1 MSAGT
6 KEPSFHAVA
15 DTDKIGPG
23 QMMRVDVGARRLL
36 IANVDG
42 EYFAVDDTCS
52 HEDSSL
58 YLGCLKGHH
67 IKCSL
72 HGSRFDLRTGEPM
85 EEPADEP
92 IGTYP
97 ARVRD
102 GKVEI
107 AV

>member
-1 MSAGT
+1 MTDSA
-6 KEPSFHAVA
+6 EFQPVA
-15 DTDKIGPG
+15 DTDALKPG
-23 QMMRVDVGARRLL
+23 QMMRIDLAGRRLL
-36 IANVDG
+36 LANVDG
-42 EYFAVDDTCS
+42 ELFAVDDTCS

-92 IGTYP
+92 IATY
-97 ARVRD
+97 AVRVVNGRIE
-102 GKVEI
+102 V
-107 AV
+107 AA

>member
-1 MSAGT
+1 MSDS
-6 KEPSFHAVA
+6 PNFQPVA
-15 DTDKIGPG
+15 DADALKPG
-23 QMMRVDVGARRLL
+23 QMMRVDLEGQRLL
-36 IANVDG
+36 LANVEG
-42 EYFAVDDTCS
+42 ELFAVDDTCS

-92 IGTYP
+92 IATY
-97 ARVRD
+97 AVRIVA
-102 GKVEI
+102 GQIEVAI
-107 AV
+107 

>member
-1 MSAGT
+1 MTDSA
-6 KEPSFHAVA
+6 EFQPVA
-15 DTDKIGPG
+15 DTDALKPG
-23 QMMRVDVGARRLL
+23 QMMRIDLAGRRLL
-36 IANVDG
+36 LANVDG
-42 EYFAVDDTCS
+42 ELFAVDDTCS

-72 HGSRFDLRTGEPM
+72 HGSRFDLRTGQPM

-92 IGTYP
+92 IATY
-97 ARVRD
+97 AIRVVAGRIE
-102 GKVEI
+102 V

>member
-1 MSAGT
+1 MTNTPA
-6 KEPSFHAVA
+6 FQAVA
-15 DTDKIGPG
+15 DADALKPG
-23 QMMRVDVGARRLL
+23 QMMRVDVAGHRLL
-36 IANVDG
+36 LANVDG
-42 EYFAVDDTCS
+42 ELYAVDDTCS

-92 IGTYP
+92 IATY
-97 ARVRD
+97 AVRVVGDRIE
-102 GKVEI
+102 V
-107 AV
+107 AA